1 MPKSSVIWEPL
12 FLAEPQRF
20 SRILEEPSLEQRLRR
35 WPGYEDMF
43 LGEAIRAGVM
53 RDEAARD
60 SLLELYRFGLSNGLP
75 SRTRRDAVSGL
86 RLYARETSRL
96 PDTIWR
102 LFLEMDPDRQ
112 VAAEAASGWLDA
124 EPLEPV
130 AGALA
135 RFLADGGAA
144 SRGGAVGALL
154 RRGPPRLPA
163 LLQDLRDSLEPQ
175 EIEDALCCCD
185 GAMPATTRAFLAHWL
200 DSLGE
205 EDQLRRDLL
214 HHALQR
220 PDSEQRDDRHV
231 ATRFLPHSAQIIP
244 IRQAARRGPA
254 RKPAGENR
262 TPKSDGH

>member
-1 MPKSSVIWEPL
+1 MPSSSVVWEPL

-20 SRILEEPSLEQRLRR
+20 TRILEEPSLQQRLRR

-53 RDEAARD
+53 RDEEARE

-75 SRTRRDAVSGL
+75 AQARRHAVGGL
-86 RLYARETSRL
+86 RLYARQKPPL
-96 PDTIWR
+96 PSSIWR
-102 LFLEMDPDRQ
+102 LFLEMDPDRH
-112 VAAEAASGWLDA
+112 VAAEAAEGWLEA
-124 EPLEPV
+124 E
-130 AGALA
+130 AGEQAAGSLV
-135 RFLADGGAA
+135 RVLTDGGVM
-144 SRGGAVGALL
+144 SRGGAIGGML
-154 RRGPPRLPA
+154 RRGPPHLAA

-185 GAMPATTRAFLAHWL
+185 GVMPPSSRAFLAHWL

-214 HHALQR
+214 HRALQR
-220 PDSEQRDDRHV
+220 PDSEVRDERQV

-244 IRQAARRGPA
+244 IRHATRRDPA
-254 RKPAGENR
+254 RSALPENR
-262 TPKSDGH
+262 PRKPDGR